1 MILARTAFLMAC
13 VLQSVVGQEP
23 APTAAPAKPV
33 SFHQQIRPI
42 LQASCHGCH
51 QPARVEGDLIL
62 TSHAE
67 LLAAEDLIVPGAP
80 KRSMLV
86 DVVTPHGEEAPEMP
100 DDGKPLSEAD
110 VQLIS
115 RWIAEGASDD
125 TPANEQKVYSR
136 DDPPVYDTPG
146 TITSLAFSPD
156 QTLLAVPGLHEVML
170 WKADGSAL
178 VARLIGLAQRIE
190 SIAFSP
196 DGKSLA
202 AVGGSPGRLGEVQVW
217 SLSDYEL
224 AFSRAVTFDSLFGAS
239 WSPDGSK
246 IAFGC
251 TDATVRVIDS
261 KSGEQVLYQSAHS
274 DWVLGTVFSTDASHL
289 VTVSRDRSM
298 KLTLVASQQFIDN
311 ITSIT
316 PGALHGGLMAV
327 DRHPTK
333 DELLIGGSD
342 GTPRLY
348 RMYRKK
354 KRVIGDDFN
363 LLKAFEA
370 LSGRVFAARF
380 NSDGSRI
387 VVASSHQSG
396 GTLRVC
402 DVKTGKTLWTQ
413 NAPQGLFAATFGGG
427 DKVIAAGGFDGIVR
441 LHNAAS
447 GEVITEFAALPFAA
461 QSTVKATTSSEV
473 IVR

>member
-1 MILARTAFLMAC
+1 
-13 VLQSVVGQEP
+13 
-23 APTAAPAKPV
+23 
-33 SFHQQIRPI
+33 
-42 LQASCHGCH
+42 
-51 QPARVEGDLIL
+51 
-62 TSHAE
+62 
-67 LLAAEDLIVPGAP
+67 
-80 KRSMLV
+80 
-86 DVVTPHGEEAPEMP
+86 
-100 DDGKPLSEAD
+100 
-110 VQLIS
+110 
-115 RWIAEGASDD
+115 
-125 TPANEQKVYSR
+125 
-136 DDPPVYDTPG
+136 
-146 TITSLAFSPD
+146 
-156 QTLLAVPGLHEVML
+156 
-170 WKADGSAL
+170 
-178 VARLIGLAQRIE
+178 
-190 SIAFSP
+190 
-196 DGKSLA
+196 
-202 AVGGSPGRLGEVQVW
+202 
-217 SLSDYEL
+217 
-224 AFSRAVTFDSLFGAS
+224 
-239 WSPDGSK
+239 
-246 IAFGC
+246 
-251 TDATVRVIDS
+251 
-261 KSGEQVLYQSAHS
+261 
-274 DWVLGTVFSTDASHL
+274 
-289 VTVSRDRSM
+289 
-298 KLTLVASQQFIDN
+298 
-311 ITSIT
+311 
-316 PGALHGGLMAV
+316 MAV

-413 NAPQGLFAATFGGG
+413 NAPQGLFAATFDGG